1 MLQQIIN
8 FWKMALEM
16 KTFKEV
22 KVGDIIY
29 SLLNK
34 EIVPIK
40 ITEVIQNYS
49 ECCKIAFKADVI
61 DLNCINGNEV
71 EFSILV
77 EEYKSSICGNSFST
91 SYELLK
97 EVCAL
102 QELQERINNRNILAT
117 STQTIN
123 LRFRN

>member
-1 MLQQIIN
+1 MS
-8 FWKMALEM
+8 
-16 KTFKEV
+16 KTFGDLKIGDYIYV
-22 KVGDIIY
+22 KNTYFNDRIN
-29 SLLNK
+29 LNK
-34 EIVPIK
+34 YKIEPYKIVKLFPMFSLYGNRI
-40 ITEVIQNYS
+40 II
-49 ECCKIAFKADVI
+49 IAKPI

-91 SYELLK
+91 SYEELK

-102 QELQERINNRNILAT
+102 QELQERINNRSILAT

-123 LRFRN
+123 LRF

>member
-1 MLQQIIN
+1 MS
-8 FWKMALEM
+8 
-16 KTFKEV
+16 KTFCDLKIGDYIYV
-22 KVGDIIY
+22 KNSYFDDRINLSEYKIEPYKIVKLFPMFSLYGNRII
-29 SLLNK
+29 
-34 EIVPIK
+34 I
-40 ITEVIQNYS
+40 
-49 ECCKIAFKADVI
+49 IAKPI

-91 SYELLK
+91 SYEELK

-117 STQTIN
+117 STQAIN